1 MNNLFISLMLAVV
14 GALIAIPI
22 QYSFSRMPEAWLQ
35 DYDYDPDSKDFR
47 PAKRMKFLPHTLCV
61 LFFLAIVFFL
71 TSYSNPAYTND
82 MKIFHLALALL
93 PAIPLTMVIL
103 SDMLNRIIPDH
114 LTIAAGIL
122 CVFGFLA
129 DLLEGS
135 LWIPQGS
142 PWYLFVLNRVL
153 GGVIGAALLWGI
165 GFLGSMFTGRE
176 SLGFGDVKLIGACGL
191 LSGAYGLAFVIFISF
206 VVGGII
212 AVPLL
217 VRKRIRI
224 RNEELLIIKSDD
236 PETTRQK
243 IEDERN
249 AMPYADDPDY
259 IAFGPF
265 LALGTIVFLMFET
278 QCHQFFAQMFLVSG
292 M

>member
-1 MNNLFISLMLAVV
+1 MNTLFVSLMLAVI
-14 GALIAIPI
+14 GALLAIPV
-22 QYSFSRMPEAWLQ
+22 QYTFSRMPEAWLQ
-35 DYDYDPDSKDFR
+35 DYDYDPKSKDFR
-47 PAKRMKFLPHTLCV
+47 PAMRMRFFPHTVCV
-61 LFFLAIVFFL
+61 LVFLSLVFFLAAYMNP
-71 TSYSNPAYTND
+71 SYTEK
-82 MKIFHLALALL
+82 MMIFHLALALL

-103 SDMLNRIIPDH
+103 SDMLNRIIPDQ

-122 CVFGFLA
+122 CIFGFMA
-129 DLLEGS
+129 DLTEGS

-153 GGVIGAALLWGI
+153 GGVIGALLLWGI

-191 LSGAYGLAFVIFISF
+191 LSGAYGLVFVIFISF
-206 VVGGII
+206 VVGGIV

-236 PETTRQK
+236 PEATRQK
-243 IEDERN
+243 LEAEQD
-249 AMPYADDPDY
+249 AMHYADDPDY

-265 LALGTIVFLMFET
+265 LALGTIVFLILET